1 MLSWAKSTN
10 SGYNYQNKT
19 VSCCFNGVCRLK
31 RLCLTTFCTQFF
43 SLSQTEV
50 VLVLELLDRSC
61 RSRTRPT

>member
-19 VSCCFNGVCRLK
+19 
-31 RLCLTTFCTQFF
+31 FF